1 MDEELITQ
9 VRDILI
15 STYLVMGILVMV
27 ALMVLACMLVKATR
41 RLLNAVTST
50 VETANGTLE
59 NVNRASGA
67 ALNYITSP
75 AGEGSTASFANGL
88 GMIISFVSGLRGK
101 SR

>member
-1 MDEELITQ
+1 MDQELITQ

-15 STYLVMGILVMV
+15 STYLVVGILAMV
-27 ALMVLACMLVKATR
+27 AILVLACMLVKAVR
-41 RLLNAVTST
+41 RLFNAVTST
-50 VETANGTLE
+50 VEKANDTLD
-59 NVNRASGA
+59 NVNKASGA

-101 SR
+101 SK

>member
-15 STYLVMGILVMV
+15 STYLVMGILVML
-27 ALMVLACMLVKATR
+27 ALLVLACMLVKATR
-41 RLLNAVTST
+41 RLFNAITNT

-59 NVNRASGA
+59 NVNRASES
-67 ALNYITSP
+67 ALRFLTSP
-75 AGEGSTASFANGL
+75 AGEGSAASFTNGL
-88 GMIISFVSGLRGK
+88 GMLIGFVSGLRGK